1 MTTSP
6 KSISAERQDEVRAM
20 LAAGNTVELA
30 MDATAI
36 IGGLL
41 AELDRKDAVL
51 MRQGRNIGQMAGDN
65 DLMRARVAQAEPVVS
80 AALRW
85 FAQPDAASKAALN
98 GAMHELVS
106 DLMTAATGIT
116 DDGNQN

>member
-1 MTTSP
+1 
-6 KSISAERQDEVRAM
+6 M
-20 LAAGNTVELA
+20 LADGQTVDLA

-36 IGGLL
+36 IEGLL

-51 MRQGRNIGQMAGDN
+51 TRQGRNIGQMAGDN
-65 DLMRARVAQAEPVVS
+65 DLLRARVTQTDPIVS

-98 GAMHELVS
+98 SAMHELVS
-106 DLMTAATGIT
+106 ELMIAAIGTA
-116 DDGNQN
+116 DDGSQSGNLN